1 MVQIPEKKIISK
13 GRLGPGQLIAVNLKK
28 GKIYRD
34 KEIKDYLKE
43 IRSICDENNFLM
55 IVDEVQSGMCRTGKW
70 FAYQHENVLPDIVTV
85 AKALGNGIPIGA
97 CLARGESSRLFQPG
111 SHGSTFGGSPFVSR
125 VALGVIDILEINKID
140 ENAAKVGSYL
150 LNSLR
155 ESLREVRGV
164 ADIRGKGLMIGI
176 ELEKECPDLAE
187 KILENKLL
195 INVTS
200 GNVIRLLPPLV
211 MNEKEAD
218 QVTSILANVL
228 KKYLL

>member
-1 MVQIPEKKIISK
+1 
-13 GRLGPGQLIAVNLKK
+13 
-28 GKIYRD
+28 
-34 KEIKDYLKE
+34 
-43 IRSICDENNFLM
+43 
-55 IVDEVQSGMCRTGKW
+55 
-70 FAYQHENVLPDIVTV
+70 
-85 AKALGNGIPIGA
+85 
-97 CLARGESSRLFQPG
+97 
-111 SHGSTFGGSPFVSR
+111 
-125 VALGVIDILEINKID
+125 
-140 ENAAKVGSYL
+140 
-150 LNSLR
+150 
-155 ESLREVRGV
+155 
-164 ADIRGKGLMIGI
+164 MIGI